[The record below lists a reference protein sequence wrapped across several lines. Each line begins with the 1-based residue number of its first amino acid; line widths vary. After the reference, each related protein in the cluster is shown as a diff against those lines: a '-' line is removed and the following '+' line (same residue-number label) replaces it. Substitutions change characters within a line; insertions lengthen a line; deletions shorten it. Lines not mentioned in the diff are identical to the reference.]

1 MPKPTKGPRL
11 GAGPTHQRHI
21 LRGLAASLIVE
32 ERIRTSEAKAKRL
45 RPYADKLVTL
55 GKTDTLHARRQALD
69 DIKDSDV
76 IHKLFAEIG
85 PRYADRNGGYT
96 RILKLGPRKGDA
108 APMAIIEFVEGE
120 AETKAAQEEA
130 NKRRVLRRRKKDESE
145 EKPAKGTKA
154 SKSKAATSD
163 EEDEEQ
169 EAPAAPKAK
178 APPKAKA
185 APKAAADEA
194 PAAEIEEPEAS
205 EETDGETKAGDE

>member
-21 LRGLAASLIVE
+21 LRGLAAALIVE

-120 AETKAAQEEA
+120 VEVRSAEEEA
-130 NKRRVLRRRKKDESE
+130 NKRRGLRRRKKDEPEE
-145 EKPAKGTKA
+145 EKPAKATKA
-154 SKSKAATSD
+154 STPKAAEPE

-169 EAPAAPKAK
+169 KAPAAPKAK
-178 APPKAKA
+178 ATPKAKA
-185 APKAAADEA
+185 EDTSS
-194 PAAEIEEPEAS
+194 AESVEPEAS

>member
-85 PRYADRNGGYT
+85 PRFADRNGGYT

-120 AETKAAQEEA
+120 AEVRSAEEEA
-130 NKRRVLRRRKKDESE
+130 NKRRVLRRRRKDEE
-145 EKPAKGTKA
+145 EKPAKAGKA
-154 SKSKAATSD
+154 SKPKAAASD
-163 EEDEEQ
+163 EEDEDEKP
-169 EAPAAPKAK
+169 PAAPRAKAAAKTKAK
-178 APPKAKA
+178 AE
-185 APKAAADEA
+185 DTS
-194 PAAEIEEPEAS
+194 PAEKVEPEAS
-205 EETDGETKAGDE
+205 EETDGEAKADD

>member
-21 LRGLAASLIVE
+21 LRGLAASLIVD
-32 ERIRTSEAKAKRL
+32 ERIRTSEAKARRL

-85 PRYADRNGGYT
+85 PRFADRNGGYT

-108 APMAIIEFVEGE
+108 APMASIEFVEAE
-120 AETKAAQEEA
+120 AEVRSAEEEA
-130 NKRRVLRRRKKDESE
+130 NKRRVLRRRKKDEE
-145 EKPAKGTKA
+145 EKPAKAAKA
-154 SKSKAATSD
+154 SK
-163 EEDEEQ
+163 
-169 EAPAAPKAK
+169 
-178 APPKAKA
+178 
-185 APKAAADEA
+185 PKAAASDDEDEDEKP
-194 PAAEIEEPEAS
+194 PAAPRAKAAAKTKAKAEDTSPAEKVEPEAS
-205 EETDGETKAGDE
+205 EETDGEAKADD